1 MAEGLVVACMT
12 DILKITFRIHP
23 MHHRDVMSSILR
35 KLILLVKKKR
45 NRANFSRGWQVT
57 PFLPGEVMIDVLTPG
72 CVSAGLGEE
81 R

>member
-35 KLILLVKKKR
+35 KLILLVKKENEIVR
-45 NRANFSRGWQVT
+45 TSRVDG
-57 PFLPGEVMIDVLTPG
+57 
-72 CVSAGLGEE
+72 

>member
-35 KLILLVKKKR
+35 KLILLVKKNEIVR
-45 NRANFSRGWQVT
+45 TSRVDG
-57 PFLPGEVMIDVLTPG
+57 
-72 CVSAGLGEE
+72 